1 MTNFRESIFDS
12 HKLAQLRRPTRV
24 EFEAEEPKYRSRLI
38 FKDRHRIVLRN
49 EIRPVDLFCY
59 LCARFGHPL
68 GFFSLMPR
76 GYFKEAFNWHFMLYL
91 PEGSVDILSLNFR
104 TEVYLPRGFVC
115 SAEEFAK
122 ELKADFPSHHAGM
135 SKVKAELTKWDSF
148 LNPYAQLWESSQLL
162 IERARA
168 LDASV
173 RKSMEDPDSQAD
185 AKRFVD
191 VFNVHY
197 PMAIELSGLCL
208 SVRMMCPVMV
218 EAFLNLLLLA
228 FASDETRKNPGLEDT
243 YRLNLDVKI
252 KQLHKICDHFE
263 RPVDWST
270 QACRDFDRLRSRR
283 NDLLH
288 GNVRPAKQRFETVY
302 LWGNSPL
309 FTQVLGPFERALGSK
324 MAAYPLEDAEKD
336 LAVVEAF
343 TTYVM
348 SCMRKDVA
356 SEMENIMGS
365 IDLAYDHGRDKLGI
379 LFANVHHD
387 VKIDEAF

>member
-1 MTNFRESIFDS
+1 
-12 HKLAQLRRPTRV
+12 
-24 EFEAEEPKYRSRLI
+24 LI

-59 LCARFGHPL
+59 LGARFGHPL

-76 GYFKEAFNWHFMLYL
+76 EHFKEAFNWHFMLYL

-263 RPVDWST
+263 RPVDWSA
-270 QACRDFDRLRSRR
+270 QACRDFDRLRSQR

-379 LFANVHHD
+379 LFANAHHD